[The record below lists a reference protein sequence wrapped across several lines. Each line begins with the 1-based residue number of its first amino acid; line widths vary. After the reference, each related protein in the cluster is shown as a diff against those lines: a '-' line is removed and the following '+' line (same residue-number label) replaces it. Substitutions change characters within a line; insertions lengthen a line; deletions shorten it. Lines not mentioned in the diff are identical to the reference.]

1 MEENQNTFSGQ
12 NWREKMRAFF
22 SDEKN
27 RKKIIAFLVALV
39 VAIFISIIINPPADF
54 PSGKIITVSEG
65 ESLEQITTGLQNA
78 GAIRSS
84 FIFSSTVILLGGER
98 KVVVGDYLLK
108 KPENVL
114 DLAYR
119 FAFGKTDIPL
129 VKITVPEGW
138 NVRQMSD
145 YLAIHLTN
153 FNTTKFKNIASS
165 SEGYLFPDT
174 YFVSPMATP
183 EFLLQKMRSNFEQ
196 KINSI
201 PQIKTFRKPL
211 SDVVI
216 MASILENEAR
226 TTADR
231 QIVAGILWKRLA
243 LGMLLQVDSTIAYV
257 TGKDLTQLTATDLK
271 IKSLYNTYLH
281 KGLPPGP
288 IGNPGLDALTSAVT
302 PIATNYL
309 YYLSDKDG
317 MMHYA
322 TTFAEHQKNIAKYLK

>member
-12 NWREKMRAFF
+12 NWPEKIQACF
-22 SDEKN
+22 SNEKN
-27 RKKIIAFLVALV
+27 RKKIVAFLVAFIL
-39 VAIFISIIINPPADF
+39 AFFISVIISPPADF
-54 PSGKIITVSEG
+54 PSGKVVTVSEG
-65 ESLEQITTGLQNA
+65 ESLEQITAGLQNSKI
-78 GAIRSS
+78 IRSA

-98 KVVVGDYLLK
+98 KVVAGDYLLE
-108 KPENVL
+108 KPENAL
-114 DLAYR
+114 ELAYR

-129 VKITVPEGW
+129 VKITIPEGW

-201 PQIKTFRKPL
+201 PQIKTFGKPL

-216 MASILENEAR
+216 MASMLENEAR
-226 TTADR
+226 ITADR

-243 LGMLLQVDSTIAYV
+243 LDMPLQVDSTIAYAI
-257 TGKDLTQLTATDLK
+257 GKDLTNLNATDLK
-271 IKSLYNTYLH
+271 IKSPYNTYLNV
-281 KGLPPGP
+281 GLPPGP
-288 IGNPGLDALTSAVT
+288 VGNPGLDALTSAVT
-302 PIATNYL
+302 PTATNYL
-309 YYLSDKDG
+309 YYLSDKNG
-317 MMHYA
+317 VMHYA
-322 TTFAEHQKNIAKYLK
+322 VTFAEHQRNIAKYLK